1 MNAKTNKKYEG
12 LQLRLRKP
20 RSTSDLHIYF
30 MECMEEM
37 EFAGNDSKTRELFHE
52 MFINSG
58 RFWFP
63 TEHPVDLYD
72 RIYEDTKELV
82 A

>member
-1 MNAKTNKKYEG
+1 
-12 LQLRLRKP
+12 
-20 RSTSDLHIYF
+20 
-30 MECMEEM
+30 MEEM